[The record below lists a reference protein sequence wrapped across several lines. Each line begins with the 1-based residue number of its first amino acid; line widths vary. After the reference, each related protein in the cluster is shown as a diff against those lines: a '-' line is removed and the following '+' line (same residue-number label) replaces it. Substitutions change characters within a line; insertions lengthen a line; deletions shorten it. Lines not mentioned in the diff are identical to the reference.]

1 MKYFHCPV
9 NDWNCPYYKDRA
21 NIEGKKAYGICTLEN
36 PYEECDDFY
45 ATHGDDCDPK
55 DYTDNTND

>member
-36 PYEECDDFY
+36 PYEE
-45 ATHGDDCDPK
+45 
-55 DYTDNTND
+55 